1 MDKNNGNICQ
11 LLEMLDHPETYS
23 EQEILDIINHDEDTR
38 ETYHLLVEAKRSSRQ
53 TDTPVDVDAAWKRFC
68 QKHQPTQLRFG
79 WLKIAAAFIGVIF
92 FVGMAVAAI
101 WSITSSF
108 SSTSEGNDHQQL
120 TLFGNNSPHRRGAER
135 WAAEVVGD
143 STIVFDNVPLD
154 QILPQIAD
162 FYHVTVDFRN
172 NDARQLRFYFVW
184 KPEDKIE
191 VLIKKLNHFESLSVE
206 LKDNKIVVE

>member
-1 MDKNNGNICQ
+1 MNTDNENIRQ
-11 LLEMLDHPETYS
+11 LLEMLDNPEAYT
-23 EQEILDIINHDEDTR
+23 EQEILDIINRDEDTR
-38 ETYHLLVEAKRSSRQ
+38 ETYRMMVEAKRTSQIRK
-53 TDTPVDVDAAWKRFC
+53 PVDVDAAWQRLS
-68 QKHQPTQLRFG
+68 QKHQPTQQRFG
-79 WLKIAAAFIGVIF
+79 WLKIAAAFIGVLLISGIAYA
-92 FVGMAVAAI
+92 VIQIVSHQQQTQETEEAVAVADA
-101 WSITSSF
+101 SLPMHNASPLVTP
-108 SSTSEGNDHQQL
+108 NDTAQ
-120 TLFGNNSPHRRGAER
+120 A
-135 WAAEVVGD
+135 V
-143 STIVFDNVPLD
+143 VFDNITLD